1 MGLIL
6 FKFCLYNSNNNNIL
20 SINKMKALIFPGQ
33 GSQSVGMGLEL
44 YKNFDLVKRIFK
56 ESDEKLNYPISK
68 IILEG
73 PDSDLKLT
81 KNTQPGI
88 LTISHS
94 IFRLI
99 TEEFN
104 IQIKDIAYF
113 AGHSLGE
120 YSALVSSGS
129 LNFSDAA
136 YLLHE
141 RGKSMQEA
149 VPEGKG
155 SMLAVMGLKTE
166 DLEKYIKKMDRAE
179 GVCEIANDNSD
190 SQVILS
196 GDKSSIDEIS
206 KILKEDRKKSIFLPV
221 SAPFHCS
228 LMSPAAK
235 KMEDKINLTNF
246 KNPSVDLVSNVT
258 AEPVRDSEQ
267 IKSLLIKQIYSK
279 VRWRESVLFMIKNG
293 VNEFIEIGPGKVLS
307 GLIKRISDKVS
318 SKSINTIEDIKSL
331 K

>member
-1 MGLIL
+1 
-6 FKFCLYNSNNNNIL
+6 
-20 SINKMKALIFPGQ
+20 MKTLIFPGQ
-33 GSQSVGMGLEL
+33 GSQSVGMGQEL
-44 YKNFDLVKRIFK
+44 YKAFDIVKKIF
-56 ESDEKLNYPISK
+56 EEADEKLNYSISK

-73 PDSDLKLT
+73 PESDLKLT
-81 KNTQPGI
+81 KNTQPAI
-88 LTISHS
+88 LIVSYS
-94 IFRLI
+94 IFKVI

-104 IQIKDIAYF
+104 IPIKDIKYF

-120 YSALVSSGS
+120 YSALVSCNS
-129 LNFSDAA
+129 LSFSDAV

-155 SMLAVMGLKTE
+155 SMLAVMGLKLE
-166 DLEKYIKKMDRAE
+166 ELEKYIQGIDKAK

-196 GDKSSIDEIS
+196 GDKTALDEIS
-206 KILKEDRKKSIFLPV
+206 KLLKSNKKKSIFLPV

-228 LMSPAAK
+228 LMNSAAK
-235 KMEDKINLTNF
+235 KMEDKINQTNF
-246 KNPSVDLVSNVT
+246 KNPLVDLVSNVT
-258 AEPVRDSEQ
+258 AEPVRDSDI
-267 IKSLLIKQIYSK
+267 IKNLLVKQIFSK

-307 GLIKRISDKVS
+307 GLVKRISDKVL

>member
-1 MGLIL
+1 
-6 FKFCLYNSNNNNIL
+6 
-20 SINKMKALIFPGQ
+20 MKTLIFPGQ
-33 GSQSVGMGLEL
+33 GSQSVGMGQDL
-44 YKNFDLVKRIFK
+44 YKTFDLVKKIFK
-56 ESDEKLNYPISK
+56 EADEKLNYSISK

-73 PDSDLKLT
+73 PESDLKLT
-81 KNTQPGI
+81 KNTQPAI
-88 LTISHS
+88 LTISYS
-94 IFRLI
+94 IFKLI

-104 IQIKDIAYF
+104 IQIKDIKYF

-120 YSALVSSGS
+120 YSALVCSNS
-129 LNFSDAA
+129 LSFSDAV

-155 SMLAVMGLKTE
+155 SMLAVMGLKIE
-166 DLEKYIKKMDRAE
+166 DLEKYIEGMDKGK

-196 GDKSSIDEIS
+196 GDKTAIDEVS
-206 KILKEDRKKSIFLPV
+206 KILKSNKKKSIFLPV

-228 LMSPAAK
+228 LMNPAAK
-235 KMEDKINLTNF
+235 IMEDKINQTNF

-258 AEPVRDSEQ
+258 AGPVRDSEK
-267 IKSLLIKQIYSK
+267 IKSLLVRQIFSK

-293 VNEFIEIGPGKVLS
+293 VSEFIEIGPGKVLS
-307 GLIKRISDKVS
+307 GLVKRISDKVL
-318 SKSINTIEDIKSL
+318 SKSINSIEDIKSL

>member
-1 MGLIL
+1 MSSLL
-6 FKFCLYNSNNNNIL
+6 
-20 SINKMKALIFPGQ
+20 FPGQ
-33 GSQSVGMGLEL
+33 GSQIVGMGTEFF
-44 YKNFDLVKRIFK
+44 KNYEQVKKIFK
-56 ESDEKLNYPISK
+56 RADEKLDFRISK
-68 IILEG
+68 MILEG
-73 PDSDLKLT
+73 PMDELQLT
-81 KNTQPGI
+81 KNTQPAI
-88 LTISHS
+88 LTVSYS
-94 IFRLI
+94 IFKI
-99 TEEFN
+99 MQDEFGLN
-104 IQIKDIAYF
+104 LDLFKSL

-120 YSALVSSGS
+120 YTALVCSEA
-129 LNFSDAA
+129 LNFEDALF
-136 YLLHE
+136 LLHE
-141 RGKSMQEA
+141 RGTAMQEA
-149 VPEGKG
+149 VPVGKG
-155 SMLAVMGLKTE
+155 SMLAVLGADISKVKEFIINSNLSNG
-166 DLEKYIKKMDRAE
+166 I
-179 GVCEIANDNSD
+179 CEIANDNAEG
-190 SQVILS
+190 QVIVS
-196 GDKSSIDEIS
+196 GDTETINSFQS
-206 KILKEDRKKSIFLPV
+206 ILKKEKIKTIPLKV